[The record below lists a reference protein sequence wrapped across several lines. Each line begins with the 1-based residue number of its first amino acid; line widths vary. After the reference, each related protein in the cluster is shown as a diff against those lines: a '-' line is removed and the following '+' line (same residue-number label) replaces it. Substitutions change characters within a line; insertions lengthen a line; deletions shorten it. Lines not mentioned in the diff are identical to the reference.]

1 MAQHKH
7 RINLKTN
14 LRPLYLNSAKRKIKR
29 NGGAKEKE
37 SDIRAYI
44 LPQLLLQS
52 KSSTEY
58 KEKKRSHLVFDLIQ
72 IL

>member
-14 LRPLYLNSAKRKIKR
+14 LRPLYLNSAKIKW
-29 NGGAKEKE
+29 NGAAKEKE

-52 KSSTEY
+52 KSPTEY
-58 KEKKRSHLVFDLIQ
+58 KEKKRSHLAFDLTQ